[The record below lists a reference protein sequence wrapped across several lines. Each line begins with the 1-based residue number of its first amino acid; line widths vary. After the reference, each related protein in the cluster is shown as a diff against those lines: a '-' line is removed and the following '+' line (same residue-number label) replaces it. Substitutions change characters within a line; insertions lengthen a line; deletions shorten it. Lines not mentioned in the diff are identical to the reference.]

1 MKTKAI
7 LTGAII
13 LAAIGAIAMS
23 NKTAEP
29 TPEPTP
35 DEPKKDSM
43 SFQWPDGTWHDT
55 PYIAPTY
62 TWADG
67 TVHDTP
73 SPDNVEVILTDPDT
87 TSFNTG
93 VVNGIGRYSRL
104 MN

>member
-35 DEPKKDSM
+35 NDEPVKPESVNA
-43 SFQWPDGTWHDT
+43 
-55 PYIAPTY
+55 YVAPTY

>member
-1 MKTKAI
+1 MKTKSI

-13 LAAIGAIAMS
+13 LAAVAAIAMS
-23 NKTAEP
+23 NKTSEP
-29 TPEPTP
+29 TPEPNQD
-35 DEPKKDSM
+35 DEPVKPAESI
-43 SFQWPDGTWHDT
+43 HA
-55 PYIAPTY
+55 YVAPTY

-73 SPDNVEVILTDPDT
+73 SPDNTEVILTDPDT

-93 VVNGIGRYSRL
+93 VVNGLQRYSRL